1 MYLPSMVSGPGPKL
15 VPPAPPTHPTT
26 GGGADSKPRPE
37 RVGAHPLGVQLHH
50 VAVGERVAAIHLLAV
65 EAGMTSIA
73 G

>member
-1 MYLPSMVSGPGPKL
+1 
-15 VPPAPPTHPTT
+15 
-26 GGGADSKPRPE
+26 
-37 RVGAHPLGVQLHH
+37 VQLHH